1 MNIDEIDMLYMQ
13 IQMVDNRRDAD
24 EFTLAY
30 WKKLLD
36 RDGVEHFHIASA
48 AVDNHRTNAPGV
60 YLEPGHVAKGYK
72 ELVRRMMAG
81 FREEPPTLG
90 DSESYMESIRQQR
103 AAYLSNPEHLHRALG
118 VIDVNLEENTET
130 DTFRRLAIEHNL
142 PDINQIG
149 HMP

>member
-1 MNIDEIDMLYMQ
+1 MNIDEIDMLYTQ

-36 RDGVEHFHIASA
+36 REGVEHFHIASA
-48 AVDNHRTNAPGV
+48 AVDNHRTHAPGT

-81 FREEPPTLG
+81 FREEPPALG
-90 DSESYMESIRQQR
+90 DPAGYMESIRQQR
-103 AAYLSNPEHLHRALG
+103 ADYLALPESLDRALG
-118 VIDVNLEENTET
+118 VIELEQENTDV
-130 DTFRRLAIEHNL
+130 DTFRQLAIERNL

-149 HMP
+149 RIT